1 VLELCDLTQI
11 VATNGKR
18 KEALQTTRKKRTT
31 KTEDG
36 KVKACREIRNE
47 DLCLFQ
53 GFESI

>member
-18 KEALQTTRKKRTT
+18 KEALQTTRKERTT